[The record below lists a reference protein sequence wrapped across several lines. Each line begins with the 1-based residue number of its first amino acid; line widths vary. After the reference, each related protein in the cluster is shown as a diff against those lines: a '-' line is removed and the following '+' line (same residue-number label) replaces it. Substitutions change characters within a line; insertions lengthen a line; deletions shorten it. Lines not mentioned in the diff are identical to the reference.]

1 LLLLCI
7 ENFQWL
13 LVAKTSILDSELQGP
28 A

>member
-1 LLLLCI
+1 LKI